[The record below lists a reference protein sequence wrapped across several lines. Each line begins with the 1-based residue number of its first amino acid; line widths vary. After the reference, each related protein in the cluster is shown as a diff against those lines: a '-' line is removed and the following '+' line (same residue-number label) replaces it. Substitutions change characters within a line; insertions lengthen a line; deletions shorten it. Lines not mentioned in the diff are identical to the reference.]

1 MSALNNL
8 QRRNNILKSK
18 LLHDKLKYG
27 TFQFNTFKKDLL
39 LVLNSYKTH
48 KSLIKAA
55 DIVGV
60 DKNLVIDWFVEG
72 QLGNPQFRGF
82 YLVISQIGRFEPKT
96 IFSNVKEVV
105 SPEVDEDWIGG
116 FEEVV
121 SPEVDEVVK
130 KYTISEYLN
139 SCVYTAEI
147 DDEKISIISRDLD
160 TLKQVV
166 KSKNLPID

>member
-55 DIVGV
+55 DSVGV

-96 IFSNVKEVV
+96 IFSNV
-105 SPEVDEDWIGG
+105 
-116 FEEVV
+116 EEVV

-130 KYTISEYLN
+130 NYTISEYLN

-147 DDEKISIISRDLD
+147 DDEKISIISKDLD
-160 TLKQVV
+160 TLKQLV
-166 KSKNLPID
+166 KSRNLPID

>member
-1 MSALNNL
+1 MSELNNL

-18 LLHDKLKYG
+18 LLQYKLKYG
-27 TFQFNTFKKDLL
+27 TFQFNTSKKELL

-55 DIVGV
+55 DSVGV
-60 DKNLVIDWFVEG
+60 DKNLAIDWFVEG

-82 YLVISQIGRFEPKT
+82 YLAISQIGRFEPKT
-96 IFSNVKEVV
+96 IFSDVEKVV
-105 SPEVDEDWIGG
+105 SPEAKED
-116 FEEVV
+116 
-121 SPEVDEVVK
+121 VK
-130 KYTISEYLN
+130 NYTISEYLN

-147 DDEKISIISRDLD
+147 DGENISFISRDLD